1 MISFAFDGR
10 YYKRVGNTTRVMNF
24 DELKQFFQRDMRFER
39 LSDSVFSFEDI
50 DSKAVYRFLTSAN
63 NNGRLMV
70 LNKDSS
76 IEEIF
81 NRLSLMEN
89 GKINN
94 AAIMLFGKNPQR
106 YFDTARV
113 RILHLKDNITIIG
126 DKWASGNL
134 FNQYLETEEA
144 IKSYINVRYE
154 IKGMERTDIW
164 DYPLEAIRESVANA
178 LLHRDYFK
186 SVTTQ
191 IKVFDDKIWFF
202 NPGGLSEDWTIN
214 KLLGLHA
221 SEPRNPIMFKILGV
235 LKNTPR
241 NLLLKFHI
249 LRDLSRV
256 SGPVWAGF

>member
-1 MISFAFDGR
+1 
-10 YYKRVGNTTRVMNF
+10 MNSSN
-24 DELKQFFQRDMRFER
+24 FFQCDMRFER
-39 LSDSVFSFEDI
+39 LSDREFTFEEI
-50 DSKAVYRFLTSAN
+50 DSEAVYRFITSAN
-63 NNGRLMV
+63 NNGRLTV

-76 IEEIF
+76 VEEIF

-94 AAIMLFGKNPQR
+94 AAILLFGKNPQR
-106 YFDTARV
+106 YFDTAQV

-126 DKWASGNL
+126 DQWASGNL
-134 FNQYLETEEA
+134 FNQYLETEEG

-154 IKGMERTDIW
+154 IKGMERMESW
-164 DYPLEAIRESVANA
+164 DYHMEAIRESLANA

-202 NPGGLSEDWTIN
+202 NPGGLIEDWTIN

-221 SEPRNPIMFKILGV
+221 SEPRNPIMFKIFGV
-235 LKNTPR
+235 LKNTPG
-241 NLLLKFHI
+241 NLFLKFHI